1 MKLAVVGSRNF
12 DDYAWM
18 ERCLFSVVRAE
29 ELEAVVSGGARGA
42 DALAERFAASHGVPL
57 VVVPADWKKFGRS
70 AGPVRNAEI
79 VRLADIVVAFW
90 DGRSPGTRDTRAR
103 ARLAGRRVIIFPCCP
118 EEGDGTR

>member
-18 ERCLFSVVRAE
+18 EQCIFSFVRAE
-29 ELEAVVSGGARGA
+29 DLEAVVSGGARGA

-70 AGPVRNAEI
+70 AGPVRNSEI
-79 VRLADIVVAFW
+79 VRPADGGVAFW
-90 DGRSPGTRDTRAR
+90 DGCSPGTRDTLAR
-103 ARLAGRRVIIFPCCP
+103 ARLAGRRVMIFPCSP
-118 EEGDGTR
+118 ENGNGTL